1 MVRLMAFHDIFGMLG
16 VALIVAMYLLLQTGR
31 VDSGRPVFSILN
43 ALGAGLVLVSLTFD
57 FNLAAAV
64 IEGFWLLISLYGLGR
79 VLWRRRAD

>member
-1 MVRLMAFHDIFGMLG
+1 MAFHEIFGMFG

-31 VDSGRPVFSILN
+31 IDPDRPVFSVLN
-43 ALGAGLVLVSLTFD
+43 ALGAGLVLASLAFD

-79 VLWRRRAD
+79 ALRRRGKD